1 VAWGVAGL
9 RQFLKG
15 WENNIRGEYIRN
27 KKEILGKI
35 QAIDIQ
41 LMENDDQIC
50 LSRERARLEQQLE
63 LIMEAEEIYWQQR
76 GSEKWTLEG
85 DANTG
90 FFPPVCKWQ
99 KKEKVNLISGK

>member
-15 WENNIRGEYIRN
+15 WGNNIRGEYVRN

-41 LMENDDQIC
+41 LMENDDKIC

-63 LIMEAEEIYWQQR
+63 LIMEDEEIYWQ
-76 GSEKWTLEG
+76 
-85 DANTG
+85 
-90 FFPPVCKWQ
+90 
-99 KKEKVNLISGK
+99 